1 MWSYFIV
8 FDECICGSDTSLLEC
23 FMLFFAWALAP
34 WHLQGRRALLY
45 WILTGPLRWAGLSE
59 DVKCVSLLGQR
70 SGKKGMNCEDC
81 RS

>member
-45 WILTGPLRWAGLSE
+45 WILAERLLRWAGLSE
-59 DVKCVSLLGQR
+59 DYFKCVSLLGQR
-70 SGKKGMNCEDC
+70 SGEKRNEL
-81 RS
+81 RRL